1 MDDGKAF
8 QQLIQRLAKVLARAL
23 VGYNF
28 FSQFKSVSSGVER
41 VMYEGEKF
49 R

>member
-1 MDDGKAF
+1 MDDGKVF

-28 FSQFKSVSSGVER
+28 LVNLSSCPLVLKE
-41 VMYEGEKF
+41 
-49 R
+49 

>member
-28 FSQFKSVSSGVER
+28 LVNLSPCPLVLKE
-41 VMYEGEKF
+41 
-49 R
+49 